1 MKLRELLQRKD
12 LDFATSMGIK
22 MIQMAFGDQDID
34 LTQLKQEYPD
44 INNIFN
50 EIKEENKNA

>member
-1 MKLRELLQRKD
+1 MKLSELLQCKD

-34 LTQLKQEYPD
+34 LKQLKQEYPD

-50 EIKEENKNA
+50 EIKEENENA

>member
-1 MKLRELLQRKD
+1 
-12 LDFATSMGIK
+12 

-34 LTQLKQEYPD
+34 LEQLKQEYPD

-50 EIKEENKNA
+50 EIKEENENA